1 MYVGLK
7 MLKGFKTVT
16 PRTSVAEAQKL
27 LEQQHL
33 WMLLV
38 VDGEKLV
45 GYVRSEDIMAALP
58 SVMTTLDKHEAL
70 YLISKLTI
78 DKIMRR
84 DIVSVPPE
92 MEIEAAASIM
102 HEKNVAGLAVVDARG
117 KLIGYINRTVML
129 DVLVEEMGLRQGGA
143 RIVFEVEDR
152 PGVLREVTG
161 LIADKGVSIISTATF
176 FHDGRRMVVI
186 RLATDDASG
195 IVAALDERGYRIQT
209 YADFAG
215 EWMPK

>member
-7 MLKGFKTVT
+7 MLKDFQPVT
-16 PRTSVAEAQKL
+16 PKTSVAEARKL
-27 LEQQHL
+27 LEKQHL

-45 GYVRSEDIMAALP
+45 GYVRGEDVMAALP

-78 DKIMRR
+78 DKIMRK
-84 DIVSVPPE
+84 DIIVVPPS
-92 MEIEAAASIM
+92 MEIEAAAEIM
-102 HEKNVAGLAVVDARG
+102 HAKNVAGLAVVDARG
-117 KLIGYINRTVML
+117 KLVGYINRTVML

-176 FHDGRRMVVI
+176 FHGGRRMVVI
-186 RLATDDASG
+186 RLAVDDASG
-195 IVAALDERGYRIQT
+195 VEAALRERGYKLQT

-215 EWMPK
+215 ERTSK